1 MKLFERGKIGKMVT
15 KNRIVMA
22 PMGTGLSDSDGGF
35 SRRQIDYYVA
45 RAKGGTGLIM
55 PGVCFVDT
63 TLEGDSMGLLGLNR
77 ANSLGHLNRISELCD
92 AVHHYGAKIAI
103 QLSPGMG
110 RIRFV
115 SPDSPL
121 EPISASAVPC
131 FWDPSVTTRE
141 LTIEEIKM
149 LVGAFGAAAWMVQA
163 AGADAIEIHGYGG
176 YLTDQFQTALW
187 NRRTDRYG
195 GDLDGR
201 LRFSM
206 EIIGAARMA
215 VGDEFP
221 IIYKF
226 TPAHYTEGGR
236 DIEEGLEIAK
246 RLENAGIDALHVALG
261 CYEVLYRSFPCM
273 YEPLA
278 CEIHLSEAVKK
289 VVEIPVIAHGKLGR
303 PDVAEKVLQEGKADF
318 VGLGRP
324 LLADPEWPQKV
335 KQGRP
340 EDIAPCIGDLEGC
353 MGRLNEM
360 KYVSCTVNPAT
371 GMEREYALTPAERRK
386 SVLVIGGGPGGLEAA
401 RVAASRGH
409 EVALWEKSATLGGKL
424 RAASVPD
431 FKQDLRLLTDYL
443 STQVNKLGVK
453 VELMKEA
460 TPELVQQ
467 ANPEVVIIA
476 TGAAPVIPQIPGMGG
491 DNVFSAVDLLLG
503 QKEAGERVI
512 VAGGGVVGCETA
524 VYLARKGK
532 KVTII
537 EMMGQLIPEKLNP
550 VSRMGLL
557 NLVED
562 SKVEVLTGTKL
573 VEVTGEGAVVEADG
587 SRREL
592 KADSVVLALGFET
605 ESTLRDSLEG
615 KVPELFA
622 IGDCAEPRKI
632 LHAMWEGF
640 HASRII

>member
-1 MKLFERGKIGKMVT
+1 MKLFEPGKIGNMVT

-115 SPDSPL
+115 SPGSPL

-149 LVGAFGAAAWMVQA
+149 LVGAFGTAAWMVQA

-176 YLTDQFQTALW
+176 YLMDQFQTALW
-187 NRRTDRYG
+187 NKRTDRYG

-206 EIIGAARMA
+206 EIIGATRRV

-226 TPAHYTEGGR
+226 TPAHYIEGGR

-289 VVEIPVIAHGKLGR
+289 VVGIPVIAHGKLGC
-303 PDVAEKVLQEGKADF
+303 PDVAEKVLQESKADF
-318 VGLGRP
+318 VALGRP
-324 LLADPEWPQKV
+324 LLADPEWAQKV

-340 EDIAPCIGDLEGC
+340 EDIIPCIGDLEGC

-360 KYVSCTVNPAT
+360 KYASCTVNPAT

-460 TPELVQQ
+460 TPELVEQ

-476 TGAAPVIPQIPGMGG
+476 TGATPMIPQIPGMEG

-503 QKEAGERVI
+503 RKEAGERVI

-587 SRREL
+587 SRRGL

>member
-115 SPDSPL
+115 SPDSHL
-121 EPISASAVPC
+121 EPISASTVPC

-149 LVGAFGAAAWMVQA
+149 LVGAFGVAAWMVKA

-289 VVEIPVIAHGKLGR
+289 VVGIPVIAHGKLGR

-409 EVALWEKSATLGGKL
+409 EVALWDKSATLGGKL

-431 FKQDLRLLTDYL
+431 FKQDLKLLVDYL

-476 TGAAPVIPQIPGMGG
+476 TGAAPVIPQIPGMEG

-503 QKEAGERVI
+503 RKEAGERVI